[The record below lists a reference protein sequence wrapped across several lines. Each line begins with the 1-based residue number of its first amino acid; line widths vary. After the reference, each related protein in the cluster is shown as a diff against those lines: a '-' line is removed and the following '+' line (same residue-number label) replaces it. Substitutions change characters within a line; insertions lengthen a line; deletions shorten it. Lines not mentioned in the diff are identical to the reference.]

1 MQQEMAY
8 YMLATFS
15 DSFRNVDRKPSPEPS
30 ATTATA
36 DFHGT
41 NLATATPE
49 EMEAVLADTVIGEF
63 KTRLARVGLEYQT
76 PNVPA

>member
-1 MQQEMAY
+1 MSY

-15 DSFRNVDRKPSPEPS
+15 DSFKADDTPRAAPQEGVN
-30 ATTATA
+30 A

-49 EMEAVLADTVIGEF
+49 QMEAVLANTVLGEF

-76 PNVPA
+76 PKMPA